1 MPTVR
6 TLVEDSVATLVL
18 DDEPRKNAMTPELGD
33 ALRDAVRAL
42 VPRRDVRA
50 VILTGAG
57 EAFSGGG
64 DLTMLER
71 LRHVTKEE
79 SKATMLAFYARY
91 LSILDLEVPTIAAV
105 RGPAIGAG
113 LSVALACDMC
123 ICAED
128 AKLASNFA
136 RLGLYPGMGTTYFL
150 ERRVGALR
158 ASELLLTGRR
168 FSGVEAAA
176 WGIAN
181 EAVPSADVLARA
193 WALAAEIAHSSPRHR
208 ARAQGHARAEPC
220 VARGRA
226 RPRSELPVDELQGSR
241 PRRRPRLGA
250 RTTDAQVR
258 RSRRAR
264 AADHQ
269 ARLRLIARGFRA
281 LRRAPS
287 VSGRAWLCSRRWAEA
302 RETAHRDRAPWLR
315 RSRGS
320 RRSSPRR
327 S

>member
-57 EAFSGGG
+57 DAFSGGG
-64 DLTMLER
+64 DLAMLER

-113 LSVALACDMC
+113 LAVALACDMC
-123 ICAED
+123 ICADD

-136 RLGLYPGMGTTYFL
+136 RLGLFPGMGTTYFL

-193 WALAAEIAHSSPRHR
+193 WALAAEIAHSSP
-208 ARAQGHARAEPC
+208 AT
-220 VARGRA
+220 V
-226 RPRSELPVDELQGSR
+226 
-241 PRRRPRLGA
+241 
-250 RTTDAQVR
+250 
-258 RSRRAR
+258 
-264 AADHQ
+264 
-269 ARLRLIARGFRA
+269 RA
-281 LRRAPS
+281 LKATLAPNRVLLEAALDHEASCQSTSYKGQDLAEGLASVRERR
-287 VSGRAWLCSRRWAEA
+287 
-302 RETAHRDRAPWLR
+302 T
-315 RSRGS
+315 
-320 RRSSPRR
+320 PRFADPEEPEPPTIKPD
-327 S
+327 